1 MSKHAKPITFLGSCI
16 RTLSKL
22 IMALASFQAWL
33 IMFQAKK
40 NK

>member
-1 MSKHAKPITFLGSCI
+1 MPRHAKPITFLGTCI
-16 RTLSKL
+16 RLLSKL
-22 IMALASFQAWL
+22 IMRLASFQAWL